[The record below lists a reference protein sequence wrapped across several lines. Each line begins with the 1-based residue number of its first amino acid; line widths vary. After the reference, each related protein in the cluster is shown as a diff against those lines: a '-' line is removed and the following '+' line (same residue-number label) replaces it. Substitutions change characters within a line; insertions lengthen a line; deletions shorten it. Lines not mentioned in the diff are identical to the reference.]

1 VVFRLLESVDILI
14 ACFRSSIPSP
24 PVPLFTL
31 RRAPRD
37 TLRKTR
43 GRAVRYSFLVGIFHS
58 LLHAGLSRRTEQAN
72 ARFQLRLVPSLQIL
86 SGSSLAYIG
95 TDSGAALRDDHDF
108 RSSRFRLGDKKEAAG
123 GAVAVISLGYM
134 EIECSL

>member
-1 VVFRLLESVDILI
+1 MQAITRAARQGNDIRFVELTEFSI
-14 ACFRSSIPSP
+14 TLSFEACKSNPGQNVGQTEVGLP
-24 PVPLFTL
+24 PIT
-31 RRAPRD
+31 
-37 TLRKTR
+37 
-43 GRAVRYSFLVGIFHS
+43 S
-58 LLHAGLSRRTEQAN
+58 GL
-72 ARFQLRLVPSLQIL
+72 
-86 SGSSLAYIG
+86 SLAYIG